1 LVLTYREGI
10 MIGDSPGMRK
20 RAAYCTPPGRGFTM
34 SAIELNEKEVA
45 TLVRALESYLPDLAT
60 ERVGTD
66 NREWH
71 AKLMEQEAILGD
83 ILKRLQ
89 AVKL

>member
-1 LVLTYREGI
+1 
-10 MIGDSPGMRK
+10 MK
-20 RAAYCTPPGRGFTM
+20 PGRGFTM
-34 SAIELNEKEVA
+34 LTVEVSEKEVS
-45 TLVRALESYLPDLAT
+45 TLVRALESYLPDLRT

-71 AKLMEQEAILGD
+71 AELIEQEAILGD
-83 ILKRLQ
+83 ILNRLK